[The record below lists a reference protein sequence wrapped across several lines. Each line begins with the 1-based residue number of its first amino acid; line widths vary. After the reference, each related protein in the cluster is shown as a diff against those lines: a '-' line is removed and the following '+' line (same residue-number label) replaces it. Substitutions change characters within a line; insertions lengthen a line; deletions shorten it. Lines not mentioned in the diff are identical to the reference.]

1 MSHQLT
7 SSNWQLTIDSLVAM
21 SDETIANCQWRIA
34 NVLPMVHRQLLICYR
49 RSISMSYLPIT
60 YFSLTNY
67 VPIFIS
73 KDISDKWQMEINL
86 ANDNCKITTYSK
98 GLTG

>member
-1 MSHQLT
+1 MSHQLPCILSPVT
-7 SSNWQLTIDSLVAM
+7 KMYQLPCHQFASHRYTLQA
-21 SDETIANCQWRIA
+21 T
-34 NVLPMVHRQLLICYR
+34 VLSHMTRHRLICYR
-49 RSISMSYLPIT
+49 RSLSMSYLPIT
-60 YFSLTNY
+60 YFSITNY

-86 ANDNCKITTYSK
+86 ANDNWKITNFSK